1 MFEASSKK
9 SFFFSERNRTVG
21 RASSA
26 PDVGRVMEAVAI
38 PGEVSDLS
46 DACLVDLLQMAPTAD
61 VLENLRDEDPERGFG
76 AKAQAA
82 LLRCLRHPL
91 VVAHPPGRPY
101 RERLLKL
108 AALAAERDGL
118 AVDDG
123 LAEAHAEALCEQRT
137 SDQWCHKT
145 FVLDV
150 GTSSFSGA
158 NPDPA
163 NPPAAMYS
171 RYPPFLITARVSP
184 NLFEGGTGCH
194 EWAAGFFLAELVV
207 SHGAEL
213 FANKR
218 VAEIGPGVGVAATAL
233 AALTFPPLKA
243 LTLLDRDNE
252 TLTNLAANLAIN
264 GVKSTINA
272 RRDTCPTRVREER
285 GDRLEGNRLDA
296 PTGVGAFREDETKRK
311 QSAAL
316 STPTTASLAR
326 LDWHDFDPAAL
337 ASIRADAV
345 VAADVL
351 YDPTNVPALLDVTA
365 ALLGRRK
372 KKEETP
378 GAGVD
383 ANRGVWTDEPFALF
397 VSAVR
402 QPATLA
408 LFARLAAERGFEP
421 EDVTET
427 LGVAP
432 GVGFRR
438 LAEAQRAEIRVHALR
453 PPKVES
459 SVIS

>member
-1 MFEASSKK
+1 
-9 SFFFSERNRTVG
+9 
-21 RASSA
+21 
-26 PDVGRVMEAVAI
+26 MEAVAI

-118 AVDDG
+118 VVDDG

-150 GTSSFSGA
+150 DPTPPRDRRDVGTSSRHRGGA
-158 NPDPA
+158 NPDP
-163 NPPAAMYS
+163 PARAMS
-171 RYPPFLITARVSP
+171 SPALITARVSP

-194 EWAAGFFLAELVV
+194 EWAAGFFLAELVA

-213 FANKR
+213 FAGKR

-233 AALTFPPLKA
+233 AAQTRPPLAA

-264 GVKSTINA
+264 GVPSRYVSSRLFANA
-272 RRDTCPTRVREER
+272 SETQSSESAEKDDLDDARGATEEKTKKR
-285 GDRLEGNRLDA
+285 QKNDA
-296 PTGVGAFREDETKRK
+296 
-311 QSAAL
+311 
-316 STPTTASLAR
+316 STPTTPSLAR

-372 KKEETP
+372 KKEETL

-383 ANRGVWTDEPFALF
+383 ANRGVWKKKNDADEPFALF

-459 SVIS
+459 SVMR

>member
-1 MFEASSKK
+1 
-9 SFFFSERNRTVG
+9 
-21 RASSA
+21 
-26 PDVGRVMEAVAI
+26 MEAVAI

-123 LAEAHAEALCEQRT
+123 LAEAHAEALCEQRA

-150 GTSSFSGA
+150 EPPRDVGTS
-158 NPDPA
+158 
-163 NPPAAMYS
+163 PAANVS
-171 RYPPFLITARVSP
+171 STSPALITARVSP

-194 EWAAGFFLAELVV
+194 EWAAGFLLAELVA

-213 FANKR
+213 FAGKR
-218 VAEIGPGVGVAATAL
+218 VVEIGPGVGVAATTL
-233 AALTFPPLKA
+233 AALTRPPLAA

-264 GVKSTINA
+264 GVPSRYVSSRLFANA
-272 RRDTCPTRVREER
+272 SETQSSESAEKDDLDDARGATEEKTKKR
-285 GDRLEGNRLDA
+285 QKNDA
-296 PTGVGAFREDETKRK
+296 
-311 QSAAL
+311 
-316 STPTTASLAR
+316 STPTTPSLAR
-326 LDWHDFDPAAL
+326 LDWHDFDPAGL

-351 YDPTNVPALLDVTA
+351 YDPTDVPALLDVTA
-365 ALLGRRK
+365 ALLGRRRK
-372 KKEETP
+372 TEETP

-383 ANRGVWTDEPFALF
+383 ANRGVSKKKNDTDEPFALF

-438 LAEAQRAEIRVHALR
+438 LAEAQRAEICVHALR

-459 SVIS
+459 SVMR

>member
-1 MFEASSKK
+1 
-9 SFFFSERNRTVG
+9 
-21 RASSA
+21 
-26 PDVGRVMEAVAI
+26 MEAVAI
-38 PGEVSDLS
+38 PGDVSDLS

-82 LLRCLRHPL
+82 LLRCMRHPL

-150 GTSSFSGA
+150 HRPPPPRDVGTSPFSGA
-158 NPDPA
+158 NPDPRCRD
-163 NPPAAMYS
+163 AAMFRS
-171 RYPPFLITARVSP
+171 PALITARVSP

-213 FANKR
+213 FAGKR

-233 AALTFPPLKA
+233 AALTRPPLAA

-264 GVKSTINA
+264 GVSS
-272 RRDTCPTRVREER
+272 R
-285 GDRLEGNRLDA
+285 
-296 PTGVGAFREDETKRK
+296 GVGATEDETKRK
-311 QSAAL
+311 QSA
-316 STPTTASLAR
+316 STPTTPSLAR

-383 ANRGVWTDEPFALF
+383 ANRGVWIKKNDADEPFALF

-453 PPKVES
+453 PPVES

>member
-1 MFEASSKK
+1 
-9 SFFFSERNRTVG
+9 
-21 RASSA
+21 
-26 PDVGRVMEAVAI
+26 MEAVAI
-38 PGEVSDLS
+38 PGDVSDLS

-150 GTSSFSGA
+150 HRPPPPRDVGMSS
-158 NPDPA
+158 PA
-163 NPPAAMYS
+163 
-171 RYPPFLITARVSP
+171 LITARVSP

-194 EWAAGFFLAELVV
+194 EWAAGFFLAELIV

-213 FANKR
+213 FAGKR

-233 AALTFPPLKA
+233 AALTFPPLAA

-264 GVKSTINA
+264 GVASTINA
-272 RRDTCPTRVREER
+272 HENDTKNNKSETNVREER

-311 QSAAL
+311 QSA
-316 STPTTASLAR
+316 STPTTPSLAR

-383 ANRGVWTDEPFALF
+383 ANRGVWKRKNDTDDEPFALF

-453 PPKVES
+453 PPKVVES

>member
-1 MFEASSKK
+1 
-9 SFFFSERNRTVG
+9 
-21 RASSA
+21 
-26 PDVGRVMEAVAI
+26 MEAVAI

-158 NPDPA
+158 NPESAD
-163 NPPAAMYS
+163 PPAAMYS
-171 RYPPFLITARVSP
+171 RHPPFLITARVSP

-285 GDRLEGNRLDA
+285 VAAEGHRLDA
-296 PTGVGAFREDETKRK
+296 RGVQYTTEDETKQTK
-311 QSAAL
+311 T
-316 STPTTASLAR
+316 TPSLAR

-383 ANRGVWTDEPFALF
+383 ANRGVWKNKNDADEPFALF

-453 PPKVES
+453 PPKVEES

>member
-1 MFEASSKK
+1 
-9 SFFFSERNRTVG
+9 
-21 RASSA
+21 
-26 PDVGRVMEAVAI
+26 MEAVAI

-46 DACLVDLLQMAPTAD
+46 DVCLVDLLQMAPTAD

-150 GTSSFSGA
+150 HRPPPPRDVGTSSAFSGA
-158 NPDPA
+158 NPDPRCRD
-163 NPPAAMYS
+163 AAMFRS
-171 RYPPFLITARVSP
+171 PALITARVSP

-194 EWAAGFFLAELVV
+194 EWAAGFFLAELIV

-213 FANKR
+213 FAGKR

-233 AALTFPPLKA
+233 AALTFPPLAA

-264 GVKSTINA
+264 GVSVSSRYAHENDTKNNKSETN
-272 RRDTCPTRVREER
+272 VREER
-285 GDRLEGNRLDA
+285 GGSAEGNRLDA
-296 PTGVGAFREDETKRK
+296 GVGYGAFREDETKRK
-311 QSAAL
+311 HLSA
-316 STPTTASLAR
+316 STPTTPSLAR

-365 ALLGRRK
+365 ALLGRRAEK
-372 KKEETP
+372 KTKEETLG
-378 GAGVD
+378 GAPGVD
-383 ANRGVWTDEPFALF
+383 AHSSGVSKEKNDAAIFDEPFALF

-453 PPKVES
+453 PPKVKS

>member
-1 MFEASSKK
+1 
-9 SFFFSERNRTVG
+9 
-21 RASSA
+21 
-26 PDVGRVMEAVAI
+26 MEAVAI

-150 GTSSFSGA
+150 HRPPPPRDVGTSSAFSGA
-158 NPDPA
+158 NPESAD
-163 NPPAAMYS
+163 PPAAMYS
-171 RYPPFLITARVSP
+171 RHPPFLITARVSP

-213 FANKR
+213 FAGKR

-233 AALTFPPLKA
+233 AALTCPPIAA

-264 GVKSTINA
+264 GVKSRYLYA
-272 RRDTCPTRVREER
+272 RRDNTKNNKSETNDVREEQR
-285 GDRLEGNRLDA
+285 VSAEGDRLDA
-296 PTGVGAFREDETKRK
+296 RGVQYTTEDETKRK

-316 STPTTASLAR
+316 STPTTPSLAR

-459 SVIS
+459 SSVIS

>member
-1 MFEASSKK
+1 
-9 SFFFSERNRTVG
+9 
-21 RASSA
+21 
-26 PDVGRVMEAVAI
+26 MEAVAI

-61 VLENLRDEDPERGFG
+61 VLENLRDEDPERVFG

-82 LLRCLRHPL
+82 LLRCMRHPL

-150 GTSSFSGA
+150 HRPPPPRDVGTSPFSGA
-158 NPDPA
+158 NPDPRCRD
-163 NPPAAMYS
+163 AAMFRS
-171 RYPPFLITARVSP
+171 PALITARVSP

-213 FANKR
+213 FAGKR

-233 AALTFPPLKA
+233 AALTRPPLAA

-264 GVKSTINA
+264 GVSS
-272 RRDTCPTRVREER
+272 R
-285 GDRLEGNRLDA
+285 
-296 PTGVGAFREDETKRK
+296 GVGATEDETKRK
-311 QSAAL
+311 QSA
-316 STPTTASLAR
+316 STPTTPSLAR

-383 ANRGVWTDEPFALF
+383 ANRGVWIKKNDADEPFALF

-453 PPKVES
+453 PPVES

>member
-1 MFEASSKK
+1 
-9 SFFFSERNRTVG
+9 
-21 RASSA
+21 
-26 PDVGRVMEAVAI
+26 MEAVAI
-38 PGEVSDLS
+38 PGDVSDLS

-150 GTSSFSGA
+150 HRPPPPRDVGTSPFSGA
-158 NPDPA
+158 NPDPRCRD
-163 NPPAAMYS
+163 AAMFRS
-171 RYPPFLITARVSP
+171 PALITARVSP

-213 FANKR
+213 FAGKR

-233 AALTFPPLKA
+233 AALTRPPLAA

-264 GVKSTINA
+264 GVSS
-272 RRDTCPTRVREER
+272 R
-285 GDRLEGNRLDA
+285 
-296 PTGVGAFREDETKRK
+296 GVGATEDETKRK
-311 QSAAL
+311 QSA
-316 STPTTASLAR
+316 STPTTPSLAR

-383 ANRGVWTDEPFALF
+383 ANRGVWIKKNDADEPFALF

-453 PPKVES
+453 PPKVVES

>member
-1 MFEASSKK
+1 
-9 SFFFSERNRTVG
+9 
-21 RASSA
+21 
-26 PDVGRVMEAVAI
+26 MEAVAI

-150 GTSSFSGA
+150 HRPPPPPRDVGTSSSFSGA
-158 NPDPA
+158 NPGIPDPRL
-163 NPPAAMYS
+163 AAMYS
-171 RYPPFLITARVSP
+171 RHPPFLITARVSP

-194 EWAAGFFLAELVV
+194 EWAAGFFLAELIV

-233 AALTFPPLKA
+233 AAMTFPPLAA

-285 GDRLEGNRLDA
+285 VAAEGHRLDA
-296 PTGVGAFREDETKRK
+296 GVGVGAFREDETKRK
-311 QSAAL
+311 QFSA
-316 STPTTASLAR
+316 STPTTPTTPSLAR

-453 PPKVES
+453 PPKVEES

>member
-1 MFEASSKK
+1 
-9 SFFFSERNRTVG
+9 
-21 RASSA
+21 
-26 PDVGRVMEAVAI
+26 MEAVAI
-38 PGEVSDLS
+38 PGDVSDLS

-61 VLENLRDEDPERGFG
+61 VLENLRDEDPERVFG

-150 GTSSFSGA
+150 HRPPPPRDVGTSPFSGA
-158 NPDPA
+158 NPDPRCRD
-163 NPPAAMYS
+163 AAMFRS
-171 RYPPFLITARVSP
+171 PALITARVSP

-213 FANKR
+213 FAGKR

-233 AALTFPPLKA
+233 AALTRPPLAA

-264 GVKSTINA
+264 GVSS
-272 RRDTCPTRVREER
+272 R
-285 GDRLEGNRLDA
+285 
-296 PTGVGAFREDETKRK
+296 GVGATEDETKRK
-311 QSAAL
+311 QSA
-316 STPTTASLAR
+316 STPTTPSLAR

-383 ANRGVWTDEPFALF
+383 ANRGVWIKKNDADEPFALF

-453 PPKVES
+453 PPKVVES

>member
-1 MFEASSKK
+1 
-9 SFFFSERNRTVG
+9 
-21 RASSA
+21 
-26 PDVGRVMEAVAI
+26 MEAVAI

-158 NPDPA
+158 NPESA

-171 RYPPFLITARVSP
+171 RHPPFLITARVSP

-264 GVKSTINA
+264 GVPSTINA

-285 GDRLEGNRLDA
+285 VAAEGHRLDA
-296 PTGVGAFREDETKRK
+296 RGVQYTTEDETKRK
-311 QSAAL
+311 RGAAL
-316 STPTTASLAR
+316 STPTTPSLAR

>member
-1 MFEASSKK
+1 
-9 SFFFSERNRTVG
+9 
-21 RASSA
+21 
-26 PDVGRVMEAVAI
+26 MEAVAI

-150 GTSSFSGA
+150 RQPS
-158 NPDPA
+158 PA
-163 NPPAAMYS
+163 
-171 RYPPFLITARVSP
+171 LITARVSP

-207 SHGAEL
+207 SHGAQL

-453 PPKVES
+453 PPKVEES

>member
-1 MFEASSKK
+1 
-9 SFFFSERNRTVG
+9 
-21 RASSA
+21 
-26 PDVGRVMEAVAI
+26 MEAVAI
-38 PGEVSDLS
+38 PGDVSDLS

-150 GTSSFSGA
+150 HRPPPPRDVGTSPFSGA
-158 NPDPA
+158 NPDPRCRD
-163 NPPAAMYS
+163 AAMFRS
-171 RYPPFLITARVSP
+171 PALITARVSP

-213 FANKR
+213 FAGKR

-233 AALTFPPLKA
+233 AALTRPPLAA

-264 GVKSTINA
+264 GVSSTINA

-285 GDRLEGNRLDA
+285 VAAEGNRLDA

-311 QSAAL
+311 QSA
-316 STPTTASLAR
+316 STPTTPSLAR

-383 ANRGVWTDEPFALF
+383 ANRGVWIKKNDADEPFALF

-453 PPKVES
+453 PPKVVES

>member
-1 MFEASSKK
+1 
-9 SFFFSERNRTVG
+9 
-21 RASSA
+21 
-26 PDVGRVMEAVAI
+26 MEAVAI

-150 GTSSFSGA
+150 R
-158 NPDPA
+158 PRD
-163 NPPAAMYS
+163 AAREKTPS
-171 RYPPFLITARVSP
+171 ATPLVITARAHL

-194 EWAAGFFLAELVV
+194 EWAAGFALAELVV
-207 SHGAEL
+207 SHARR
-213 FANKR
+213 FAGKR
-218 VAEIGPGVGVAATAL
+218 VVELGPGVGVASSTL
-233 AALTFPPLKA
+233 AKTPRPPLEA

-252 TLTNLAANLAIN
+252 TLANLAANLALN
-264 GVKSTINA
+264 GVRCRIPDERAKPERNA
-272 RRDTCPTRVREER
+272 
-285 GDRLEGNRLDA
+285 
-296 PTGVGAFREDETKRK
+296 
-311 QSAAL
+311 
-316 STPTTASLAR
+316 PTTALLPVRQTEDRDAGSPCVVSLRR
-326 LDWHDFDPAAL
+326 LDWHDFDPARL
-337 ASIRADAV
+337 RSIRADVV

-351 YDPTNVPALLDVTA
+351 YDPLDVPALLDVAA
-365 ALLGRRK
+365 ALLGERRDEEGTTFFRRGDGGDAPREDEK
-372 KKEETP
+372 KKTCFAP
-378 GAGVD
+378 RD
-383 ANRGVWTDEPFALF
+383 DEPFALF

-421 EDVTET
+421 ADVTEAFA
-427 LGVAP
+427 VAP

-438 LAEAQRAEIRVHALR
+438 LAKARRAEMRVHALR
-453 PPKVES
+453 PPKAPRRAREEAKN
-459 SVIS
+459 

>member
-1 MFEASSKK
+1 
-9 SFFFSERNRTVG
+9 
-21 RASSA
+21 
-26 PDVGRVMEAVAI
+26 MEAVAI
-38 PGEVSDLS
+38 PGDVSDLS

-150 GTSSFSGA
+150 HRPPPPPRDVGTSSSFSGA
-158 NPDPA
+158 NPDPRCRD
-163 NPPAAMYS
+163 AAMFRS
-171 RYPPFLITARVSP
+171 PALITARVSP

-194 EWAAGFFLAELVV
+194 EWAAGFFLAELIV

-213 FANKR
+213 FAGKR

-233 AALTFPPLKA
+233 AALTFPPIAA

-264 GVKSTINA
+264 GVSVSSRYAHENDTKNNKSETN
-272 RRDTCPTRVREER
+272 VREER
-285 GDRLEGNRLDA
+285 GGSAEGNRLDA
-296 PTGVGAFREDETKRK
+296 GVGYGAFREDETKRK
-311 QSAAL
+311 HLSA
-316 STPTTASLAR
+316 STPTTPSLAR

-453 PPKVES
+453 PPVES

>member
-1 MFEASSKK
+1 
-9 SFFFSERNRTVG
+9 
-21 RASSA
+21 
-26 PDVGRVMEAVAI
+26 MEAVAI
-38 PGEVSDLS
+38 PGDVSDLS

-150 GTSSFSGA
+150 HRPPPPRDVGTSSAFSGA
-158 NPDPA
+158 NPDPRCRD
-163 NPPAAMYS
+163 AAMFRS
-171 RYPPFLITARVSP
+171 PALITARVSP

-194 EWAAGFFLAELVV
+194 EWAAGFFLAELIV

-213 FANKR
+213 FAGKR

-233 AALTFPPLKA
+233 AALTRPPLAA

-264 GVKSTINA
+264 GVSS
-272 RRDTCPTRVREER
+272 R
-285 GDRLEGNRLDA
+285 
-296 PTGVGAFREDETKRK
+296 GVGATEDETKRK
-311 QSAAL
+311 QSA
-316 STPTTASLAR
+316 STPTTPSLAR

-383 ANRGVWTDEPFALF
+383 ANRGVWKRKNDTDDEPFALF

-453 PPKVES
+453 PPVES

>member
-1 MFEASSKK
+1 
-9 SFFFSERNRTVG
+9 
-21 RASSA
+21 
-26 PDVGRVMEAVAI
+26 MEAVAI

-123 LAEAHAEALCEQRT
+123 LAEAHAEALCEPRT

-150 GTSSFSGA
+150 DPTPPRDVGTSSRRRGA
-158 NPDPA
+158 NPDP
-163 NPPAAMYS
+163 PARAMS
-171 RYPPFLITARVSP
+171 SPALITARVSP

-194 EWAAGFFLAELVV
+194 EWAAGFFLAELVA

-213 FANKR
+213 FAGKR

-233 AALTFPPLKA
+233 AAQTRPPLAA

-264 GVKSTINA
+264 GVSSRYAHEKCDTKNA
-272 RRDTCPTRVREER
+272 SETNVREER
-285 GDRLEGNRLDA
+285 VSAEGNRLA
-296 PTGVGAFREDETKRK
+296 ARGGGATEDETKRK
-311 QSAAL
+311 QSA
-316 STPTTASLAR
+316 STPTTPSLAR

-372 KKEETP
+372 MKEETL

-383 ANRGVWTDEPFALF
+383 ANRGVWKKKNDADEPFALF

-453 PPKVES
+453 PPR
-459 SVIS
+459 

>member
-1 MFEASSKK
+1 
-9 SFFFSERNRTVG
+9 
-21 RASSA
+21 
-26 PDVGRVMEAVAI
+26 MEAVAI
-38 PGEVSDLS
+38 PGDVSDLS

-61 VLENLRDEDPERGFG
+61 VLENLRDEDPERVFG

-123 LAEAHAEALCEQRT
+123 LAEAHAEALCEPRT

-150 GTSSFSGA
+150 DPTPPRDVGTSSRRRGA
-158 NPDPA
+158 NPDP
-163 NPPAAMYS
+163 PARAMS
-171 RYPPFLITARVSP
+171 SPALITARVSP

-194 EWAAGFFLAELVV
+194 EWAAGFYLAELVV

-213 FANKR
+213 FAGKR

-233 AALTFPPLKA
+233 AALTRPPLAA

-264 GVKSTINA
+264 GVSS
-272 RRDTCPTRVREER
+272 R
-285 GDRLEGNRLDA
+285 
-296 PTGVGAFREDETKRK
+296 GVGATEDETKRK
-311 QSAAL
+311 QSA
-316 STPTTASLAR
+316 STPTTPSLAR

-365 ALLGRRK
+365 ALLGRRAEK
-372 KKEETP
+372 KTKEETLG
-378 GAGVD
+378 GAPGVD
-383 ANRGVWTDEPFALF
+383 AHSSGVSKEKNDAAIFDEPFALF

-438 LAEAQRAEIRVHALR
+438 LAEAQRAEIRVHALK
-453 PPKVES
+453 PPKEES
-459 SVIS
+459 SVI

>member
-1 MFEASSKK
+1 
-9 SFFFSERNRTVG
+9 
-21 RASSA
+21 
-26 PDVGRVMEAVAI
+26 MEAVAI
-38 PGEVSDLS
+38 PGDVSDLS

-150 GTSSFSGA
+150 HRPPPPPRDVGTSSSFSGA
-158 NPDPA
+158 NPDPRCRD
-163 NPPAAMYS
+163 AAMFRS
-171 RYPPFLITARVSP
+171 PALITARVSP

-213 FANKR
+213 FAGKR

-233 AALTFPPLKA
+233 AALTRPPLAA

-264 GVKSTINA
+264 GVSS
-272 RRDTCPTRVREER
+272 R
-285 GDRLEGNRLDA
+285 
-296 PTGVGAFREDETKRK
+296 GVGATEDETKRK
-311 QSAAL
+311 QSA
-316 STPTTASLAR
+316 STPTTPSLAR

-383 ANRGVWTDEPFALF
+383 ANRGVWIKKNDADEPFALF

-453 PPKVES
+453 PPKVVES

>member
-1 MFEASSKK
+1 
-9 SFFFSERNRTVG
+9 
-21 RASSA
+21 
-26 PDVGRVMEAVAI
+26 MEAVAI

-118 AVDDG
+118 VVDDG

-150 GTSSFSGA
+150 DPTPPRDRRDVGTSSRHRGGA
-158 NPDPA
+158 NPDP
-163 NPPAAMYS
+163 PARAMS
-171 RYPPFLITARVSP
+171 SPALITARVSP

-194 EWAAGFFLAELVV
+194 EWAAGFFLAELVA

-213 FANKR
+213 FAGKR

-233 AALTFPPLKA
+233 AALTRPPLAA

-264 GVKSTINA
+264 GVSSRYAHEKCDTKTKNA
-272 RRDTCPTRVREER
+272 SETNVREER
-285 GDRLEGNRLDA
+285 VAAEGNRGLDA
-296 PTGVGAFREDETKRK
+296 RGVFVSSSVATEDETKRK
-311 QSAAL
+311 RSA
-316 STPTTASLAR
+316 STPTTPSLAR

-372 KKEETP
+372 KKEETL

-383 ANRGVWTDEPFALF
+383 ANRGVWKKKNDADEPFALF